1 MSSIVVNT
9 GGQNRRK
16 TFAPAMPPERMIRV
30 KISVPTYPVGTT
42 AFFHAAT
49 AASLLYAKTG
59 ILSSKISAASRASR
73 FSTFHPKSPIIP
85 QPTPIHH
92 QFAAR
97 ARQIPKK
104 DPGENVL
111 FPKISG
117 TFSPLYPEKMASR
130 RGLSQKNLKISPV
143 DGAPAACYNRGA
155 SFPAA
160 IDRAAGGR
168 AKIWKNG
175 GTASCRIRQP
185 SVSAPSGDNICG
197 ARFARPQKAGRSI

>member
-1 MSSIVVNT
+1 M
-9 GGQNRRK
+9 QHLLHLYYMRKNRICQAKFRPYGVIRK
-16 TFAPAMPPERMIRV
+16 FPIRPHRPPILATTF
-30 KISVPTYPVGTT
+30 PV
-42 AFFHAAT
+42 
-49 AASLLYAKTG
+49 
-59 ILSSKISAASRASR
+59 R
-73 FSTFHPKSPIIP
+73 P
-85 QPTPIHH
+85 QFT
-92 QFAAR
+92 AR

-130 RGLSQKNLKISPV
+130 RGLSQKSLKISPV

-185 SVSAPSGDNICG
+185 FVSAPSGDSSCG